1 MRPLFIKL
9 TSFVIVICV
18 FFACACAPNQS
29 VSSAV
34 KPVPTATATATP
46 TVMPSPTPEPE
57 PTPTVRPELSFEEEK
72 AELGVDYELD
82 EYLLKGVSSII
93 YEIDTENV
101 SDEYL
106 RNYHTRE
113 IWVTVEFNADGL
125 ILLTTVQNGEVVFR
139 SAEPYREFMVSNL
152 PSMGMVPGNDLL
164 KGVKIT
170 SAVSLCGLQKSYKEL
185 GFDYTE
191 SALLDMIKYKLVPD
205 ENEAY
210 VYVHPDILM
219 ELYLLEVPKERRVP
233 AWEYVP
239 GYPSPTPEK

>member
-29 VSSAV
+29 VASAV
-34 KPVPTATATATP
+34 TPEPTATATP
-46 TVMPSPTPEPE
+46 TATPSPTPI

-101 SDEYL
+101 SDEYI

-113 IWVTVEFNADGL
+113 VWVTVEFDADGL

-139 SAEPYREFMVSNL
+139 SAEQYREFMVSDL

-164 KGVKIT
+164 KGAKIT

-210 VYVHPDILM
+210 VYVHPDVLM
-219 ELYLLEVPKERRVP
+219 ELYLLEVPKERRAP